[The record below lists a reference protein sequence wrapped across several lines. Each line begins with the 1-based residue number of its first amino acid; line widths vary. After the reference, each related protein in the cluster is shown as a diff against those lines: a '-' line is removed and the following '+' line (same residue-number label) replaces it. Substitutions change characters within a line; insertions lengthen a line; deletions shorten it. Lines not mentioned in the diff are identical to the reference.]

1 MQDFADF
8 DLNSPDGVFQE
19 GLDLLESDHFEE
31 ALRAFDFVI
40 SEQPFN
46 ADALFHRG
54 IALISLNRVEEAA
67 AAYRSALA
75 HAPTEAL
82 YHSHYGYALMRGGNT
97 DEAIE
102 HFDYAL
108 TLQPDSYQNKV
119 YKACALAAGRNLGPA
134 RALLEEVL
142 ASHPDDIDVL
152 RHYGGVLSLQ
162 GDDENAGRVFARI
175 LAADPNHVETIGR
188 KAEMHLR
195 AGRRDEALRCLRE
208 VVSLNPADAAAW
220 QALLDLLA
228 EQGMTEAVV
237 ALAGEAIAAGH
248 EVARIYL
255 HRARAYMNLKQ
266 TSQAITDLR
275 RARDLD
281 DRIPDAHYMLARAY
295 ADSGRLRPALACAAR
310 ALQIAPHDARILMLM
325 VNLQRRAGDHRQEAQ
340 YLDRILL
347 MDPDQFHVL
356 RMKADS
362 LCAADR
368 TEDALAAVRG
378 FVARN
383 PAQTAARIL
392 AAELAEKCGR
402 HDEARDAFEQLF
414 RFSPVTA
421 RACLAYAAFLIRRGD
436 LPHASR
442 VLASAVER
450 FPRDARVVTTHAA
463 ALQSEGRQA
472 ECIAV
477 LDRYFAAGG
486 DDCPEGMWLRGKS
499 LYYLRRHAEA
509 LECFQ
514 QARAM
519 EARAQGTTAAP
530 SFRFLLAEAF
540 TLHHLDRTDEAIGL
554 VERHFGQFG
563 KSTREIY
570 ELLGDLCEKV
580 GDHERARTLYSEGLR
595 HFPRSAGLH
604 YRAARVAATLG
615 RRHAAIRQLA
625 AAMQLRPEAAAEAAA
640 EPAFRRYWASPA
652 LLRLIGRPLLRQP
665 RFVGTLL
672 AGTAALLSLTALV
685 LTLTR

>member
-46 ADALFHRG
+46 VDALFHRG
-54 IALISLNRVEEAA
+54 IALISLNRVDEAA

-97 DEAIE
+97 EEAIE

-119 YKACALAAGRNLGPA
+119 YKACALAGVRNLGPA
-134 RALLEEVL
+134 RALLEDVL
-142 ASHPDDIDVL
+142 AARPDDIDVL

-162 GDDENAGRVFARI
+162 GDDATASRVFDRI
-175 LAADPNHVETIGR
+175 LAAAPNHVETIGR
-188 KAEMHLR
+188 RADMHLR
-195 AGRRDEALRCLRE
+195 AGRPDEALRCLRE
-208 VVSLNPADAAAW
+208 VVALNPADDATW
-220 QALLDLLA
+220 QVLLDLLA
-228 EQGMTEAVV
+228 EMDLTEAMI
-237 ALAGEAIAAGH
+237 AMAGEAIASGH
-248 EVARIYL
+248 EIARIYL
-255 HRARAYMNLKQ
+255 HRAQAYLRLKQ

-275 RARDLD
+275 RARELD

-295 ADSGRLRPALACAAR
+295 AESGRLRPALACAAR
-310 ALQIAPHDARILMLM
+310 ALQIAPHDTRILMLM
-325 VNLQRRAGDHRQEAQ
+325 VNLQRRAGDHGQEVQ

-347 MDPDQFHVL
+347 MDPDRFHVL
-356 RMKADS
+356 RMKAEG
-362 LCAADR
+362 LCAAGR
-368 TEDALAAVRG
+368 PEEALAAVRG
-378 FVARN
+378 FVSRN
-383 PAQTAARIL
+383 PAETAARIL
-392 AAELAEKCGR
+392 AAELAEKCGL
-402 HDEARDAFEQLF
+402 HDEARETFERLF

-421 RACLAYAAFLIRRGD
+421 RACLAFAAFLIRRGD
-436 LPHASR
+436 LAHASR

-450 FPRDARVVTTHAA
+450 FPRDSTVVTTHAA

-472 ECIAV
+472 ECIGV
-477 LDRYFAAGG
+477 LDRYFTASG
-486 DDCPEGMWLRGKS
+486 DDCPEAMWLKGKS

-509 LECFQ
+509 LDSFQ
-514 QARAM
+514 RARAM
-519 EARAQGTTAAP
+519 EARACGTTATP

-540 TLHHLDRTDEAIGL
+540 TLHHLGRTDEAIGL

-570 ELLGDLCEKV
+570 ELLGELCEKV
-580 GDHERARTLYSEGLR
+580 GDHERARSLYAEGLR
-595 HFPRSAGLH
+595 QFPRSAGLL

-615 RRHAAIRQLA
+615 RRHAALRQLA
-625 AAMQLRPEAAAEAAA
+625 AAIELRPETAGEAAA

-665 RFVGTLL
+665 RFVGTIL
-672 AGTAALLSLTALV
+672 ATTAALLSITALV
-685 LTLTR
+685 LALTH